1 MSSGDYNNTISSG
14 SACSYSALGSYTDN
28 YSMNVPV
35 QGRVTSGAYVV
46 PTWAGPSYN
55 TLEAKGGQPSCV
67 GYANIGTAYGEGAS
81 SCQNTTYRASMCGS
95 QR

>member
-1 MSSGDYNNTISSG
+1 MSSGDYNNVISSG
-14 SACSYSALGSYTDN
+14 SACSYSALGGYTDN

-35 QGRVTSGAYVV
+35 QGRVTSGNYVV

-55 TLEAKGGQPSCV
+55 TLEAKGGNPSCS
-67 GYANIGTAYGEGAS
+67 GYPNIGNAYGENAPN
-81 SCQNTTYRASMCGS
+81 CQTTYRASMCSS